1 MRLPEEVRGLS
12 LRLLVSGRT
21 AAVTKS
27 GGWCRF
33 ELPTLLDHEVAVI
46 E

>member
-1 MRLPEEVRGLS
+1 MRLPEGVRGVN

-27 GGWCRF
+27 RDWCRF
-33 ELPTLLDHEVAVI
+33 ELPTLLDHEVAVL